1 MAEEID
7 LRFLGE
13 QIKRLQ
19 GDVRQVKSDM
29 AQADAKL
36 EAFRETVDDRFE
48 HQIELIKSSFGSLSQ
63 ELASFRGSVG
73 GRFETIDGR
82 FESIDGRFEM
92 SLPLGR
98 YVLNTYTITGNGNE
112 KAEAIPDRELLLGL
126 LPISWSSRNES
137 IQYYDPDSIVMHL
150 GGLLCC
156 LSSHSSENSCG
167 VLYSS
172 ELCGRT
178 RLYSRR
184 NQLPLLLP
192 SGTDSNTSAS
202 RNSSLKRLLNDSM

>member
-1 MAEEID
+1 MALPVLLICGLYLQQARYSTSSGSIPPALTTSSSRTTVIVSSGLTTTIMRSISARTPCVDARSDRPTFFISQVEYKRARSCHMAEEID

-82 FESIDGRFEM
+82 FESIDGRFE
-92 SLPLGR
+92 
-98 YVLNTYTITGNGNE
+98 
-112 KAEAIPDRELLLGL
+112 
-126 LPISWSSRNES
+126 S
-137 IQYYDPDSIVMHL
+137 ID
-150 GGLLCC
+150 
-156 LSSHSSENSCG
+156 
-167 VLYSS
+167 
-172 ELCGRT
+172 
-178 RLYSRR
+178 
-184 NQLPLLLP
+184 
-192 SGTDSNTSAS
+192 
-202 RNSSLKRLLNDSM
+202 